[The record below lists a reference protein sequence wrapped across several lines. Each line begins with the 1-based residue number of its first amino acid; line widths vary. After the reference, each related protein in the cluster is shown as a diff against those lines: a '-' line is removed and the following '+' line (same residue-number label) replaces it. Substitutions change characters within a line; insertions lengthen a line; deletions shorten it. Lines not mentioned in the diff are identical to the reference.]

1 MKIAVIGSTGQLG
14 TDLVKTLSATH
25 DVIGLTHSDLEV
37 ADYDSLVI
45 LKEQRPDVVINT
57 AAFHKTDQCEEEP
70 QKTFCVN
77 ALGSRNIA
85 LITKEIGAT
94 IVYVSTD
101 YVFDGSKKEP
111 YTEDDVP
118 APLSTYGISK
128 LAAEHFTRQNPRHY
142 ILRIASVFGKAGA
155 SGKGG
160 NFVETMIKKA
170 KNNDSIMVVDDM
182 FMSPTYTKDAASIL
196 KGILEL
202 QLPYGVYHAT
212 NKGFCSWYQFAKEI
226 FQITKLTPDL
236 KPTKTDPNY
245 GKATRPIFSALAS
258 TKLSQYNLEPRS
270 WQEALRA
277 YLIEKGHI

>member
-1 MKIAVIGSTGQLG
+1 MRIAVIGSTGQLG
-14 TDLVKTLSATH
+14 TDLVKTLGTAH
-25 DVIGLTHSDLEV
+25 EVISLTHSDLEV

-77 ALGSRNIA
+77 ALGARNIA
-85 LITKEIGAT
+85 LISKEIGAT
-94 IVYVSTD
+94 AVYISSD

-111 YTEDDVP
+111 YTEEDIP
-118 APLSTYGISK
+118 FPISTYGISK
-128 LAAEHFTRQNPRHY
+128 LAAEHFTRQNPKHY
-142 ILRIASVFGKAGA
+142 IIRIASVFGKAGA

-160 NFVETMIKKA
+160 NFVETMINKA
-170 KNNDSIMVVDDM
+170 KNNEPIMVVDDM
-182 FMSPTYTKDAASIL
+182 WMSPTYTKDAASVL

-212 NKGFCSWYQFAKEI
+212 NKGYCSWYQFAKEI
-226 FQITKLTPDL
+226 FQITRLNPDL
-236 KPTKTDPNY
+236 KPTKTDPHY
-245 GKATRPIFSALAS
+245 GKAKRPAFSALTS
-258 TKLSQYNLEPRS
+258 TKLSKYNLEPRD
-270 WQEALRA
+270 WKEALRA